1 MMTFRKCLVALSLLA
16 VSAAPAFADAKT
28 EEYVRV
34 NANDVLQSLNA
45 PDLDEVGRRAAFQK
59 YMDEFANIDAV
70 AKFAIGKYSKRFT
83 PEEMDA
89 YIKTFRNYALVVYE
103 YYFNAYRGKDVKVV
117 GSTDRNANDS
127 IVDTKIIREDGR
139 EMDVRWRVLNRRGNY
154 QVVDVALN
162 TDGNLIW
169 LGIEQQAQFISILD
183 QSNGSADALISKIN
197 SMTDDLIAIRGSE
210 TLD

>member
-1 MMTFRKCLVALSLLA
+1 MTFRKYLIAAAMLA
-16 VSAAPAFADAKT
+16 ATSAPAFGDAIT
-28 EEYVRV
+28 EEYVRT

-45 PDLDEVGRRAAFQK
+45 PDLDAIGRRAAFQQ

-89 YIKTFRNYALVVYE
+89 YLITFRRYALVVYE
-103 YYFNAYRGKDVKVV
+103 YYFNAYRGKDVKVM

-127 IVDTKIIREDGR
+127 IVDTKIVRDDGR
-139 EMDVRWRVLNRRGNY
+139 EMDVRWRVLNRRGSY

-183 QSNGSADALISKIN
+183 QSNGSSEALLRKIDE
-197 SMTDDLIAIRGSE
+197 MTDELIALRGKES
-210 TLD
+210 LD

>member
-1 MMTFRKCLVALSLLA
+1 MTFRKYLVAISLLA

-28 EEYVRV
+28 EEYVRT

-45 PDLDEVGRRAAFQK
+45 PDLDEIERRAEFQT

-103 YYFNAYRGKDVKVV
+103 YYFNAYRGKDVKVI
-117 GSTDRNANDS
+117 GSTDRNSNDS
-127 IVDTKIIREDGR
+127 IVDTKIVRDDGR
-139 EMDVRWRVLNRRGNY
+139 EMDVRWRVLNRRGSY

-162 TDGNLIW
+162 TEGNLIW

>member
-1 MMTFRKCLVALSLLA
+1 MTFRKYLVAISLLA

-28 EEYVRV
+28 EEYVRT

-45 PDLDEVGRRAAFQK
+45 PDLDEIERRAAFQT

-103 YYFNAYRGKDVKVV
+103 YYFNAYRGKDVKVI

-127 IVDTKIIREDGR
+127 IVDTKIVRDDGR
-139 EMDVRWRVLNRRGNY
+139 EMDVRWRVLNRRGSY

-162 TDGNLIW
+162 TEGNLIW

>member
-1 MMTFRKCLVALSLLA
+1 MTFRKYLVAISLLV

-28 EEYVRV
+28 EEYVRT

-45 PDLDEVGRRAAFQK
+45 PDLDEIERRAEFQT

-103 YYFNAYRGKDVKVV
+103 YYFNAYRGKDVKVI

-127 IVDTKIIREDGR
+127 IVDTKIVRDDGR
-139 EMDVRWRVLNRRGNY
+139 EMDVRWRVLNRRGSY

-162 TDGNLIW
+162 TEGNLIW